1 MASRPSVSEIVLGTA
16 FDDVFGHNRAS
27 KLKQFREIFRKP
39 IKLDDL
45 QKRRRFDPYVSIGEE
60 CVDHAAAKWIRAIK
74 SPKYRNYLDGLSSWH
89 RINKMNEDFSNF
101 TDLMI
106 ANPNFTCNCIP
117 SLMDDWDQLQSYANQ
132 GHLFV
137 GLQEVPQSV
146 WNAQNEDCACL
157 YNTFHNMIQAVVL
170 PEGIALINTHRSPNM
185 NRGAAKTYWAT
196 MRCSVSRLLHG
207 GKDKDNRHFDAVK
220 CLVIVGDLNA
230 SIENKLFGNDR
241 YLKNLIAEFD
251 LLPVNLENTYFGK
264 DGVVA
269 RYDYILHTKNIV
281 WRRELEE
288 FDNLSSDH
296 KVIASEF
303 PLVDIEI
310 KQAPF
315 GEHKDLD
322 WQEFKNVIYATF
334 AKF

>member
-1 MASRPSVSEIVLGTA
+1 MA
-16 FDDVFGHNRAS
+16 AS
-27 KLKQFREIFRKP
+27 
-39 IKLDDL
+39 
-45 QKRRRFDPYVSIGEE
+45 
-60 CVDHAAAKWIRAIK
+60 
-74 SPKYRNYLDGLSSWH
+74 N
-89 RINKMNEDFSNF
+89 INKVFVITFNVRQNSTYFY
-101 TDLMI
+101 
-106 ANPNFTCNCIP
+106 CVKNCA
-117 SLMDDWDQLQSYANQ
+117 LKYANQ

-146 WNAQNEDCACL
+146 WNAKKKFYDSAVTTRNQQYKIEHYQIGDCACL
-157 YNTFHNMIQAVVL
+157 YKATDPTASYFFNTFHDMMQAFVL

-196 MRCSVSRLLHG
+196 MRCLVSRLLHG
-207 GKDKDNRHFDAVK
+207 GKDKDNRHFDVF
-220 CLVIVGDLNA
+220 
-230 SIENKLFGNDR
+230 S
-241 YLKNLIAEFD
+241 
-251 LLPVNLENTYFGK
+251 ENTYFGK

-269 RYDYILHTKNIV
+269 RYDYILQTKNIV

-288 FDNLSSDH
+288 FDNLSCDH

-303 PLVDIEI
+303 QLVDIEI

-322 WQEFKNVIYATF
+322 WQDFKNVIYATF